1 MKNKRIIILRIISI
15 LILIPICFIVAN
27 MSEAALTYTVRRNDI
42 LLGAFSA
49 LICILIRYGI
59 DRIIVR
65 ELEQAQLAEID
76 EEKEKST
83 EPNAVL
89 NHDDTV
95 DEKSAEVIN
104 EEPAEVINEE
114 PAEEI
119 KGKHKSSLFRRFKE
133 INESDKNEDESEESD
148 AAEEETE
155 DKKESEA
162 AEEEIINKGENED
175 SEETEKKNENEPS
188 EEEIDNEKESEAV
201 EELEYDETNH
211 IFLGNLLKTIIV
223 YVIFAAVMVGI
234 LILYSMKWVSLSLAI
249 TCITLVSAIFM
260 EKNINRIRFV
270 EDEAEADN
278 DMDEID
284 EAAEAAEAEETETS
298 YTSETSETSESN
310 ESVEVVEEEIKQDEA
325 ESGDD
330 KSEELIESRDEKE
343 SIGVTIFE
351 SLLKTVSYLL
361 PMVVVMLV
369 LGDLITRHF
378 SGLYYMIIIVLSILS
393 AGVDVG
399 ASVVKNTLR
408 VKYIS
413 YIITTVCLTLFI
425 CFKSILVGLVLL
437 LAAYLILV
445 IVPLAY
451 DNWGTGGT
459 KAVNRAKI
467 TMSRLVSRVF
477 SLIIIVLAVWKLSY
491 GAIWEIDYL
500 LILSVSIGCIFYMSD
515 MN

>member
-15 LILIPICFIVAN
+15 LILIPICFIIAN

-76 EEKEKST
+76 EEEEKST
-83 EPNAVL
+83 EPNAEL
-89 NHDDTV
+89 NNDDTV
-95 DEKSAEVIN
+95 DEKSSEIMN
-104 EEPAEVINEE
+104 EEPAEVTNEE
-114 PAEEI
+114 PAEET
-119 KGKHKSSLFRRFKE
+119 KVKHKSSLFRRFKE
-133 INESDKNEDESEESD
+133 ISESDKNEDESEESD
-148 AAEEETE
+148 AAEEE
-155 DKKESEA
+155 
-162 AEEEIINKGENED
+162 IINKGENED
-175 SEETEKKNENEPS
+175 AEETEEKNENEPS
-188 EEEIDNEKESEAV
+188 EDEIDNEKESEAV
-201 EELEYDETNH
+201 EELEYDENNH

-234 LILYSMKWVSLSLAI
+234 LILYSMKWVSISLAI

>member
-1 MKNKRIIILRIISI
+1 
-15 LILIPICFIVAN
+15 
-27 MSEAALTYTVRRNDI
+27 
-42 LLGAFSA
+42 
-49 LICILIRYGI
+49 
-59 DRIIVR
+59 
-65 ELEQAQLAEID
+65 
-76 EEKEKST
+76 
-83 EPNAVL
+83 
-89 NHDDTV
+89 
-95 DEKSAEVIN
+95 
-104 EEPAEVINEE
+104 
-114 PAEEI
+114 
-119 KGKHKSSLFRRFKE
+119 
-133 INESDKNEDESEESD
+133 
-148 AAEEETE
+148 
-155 DKKESEA
+155 
-162 AEEEIINKGENED
+162 
-175 SEETEKKNENEPS
+175 
-188 EEEIDNEKESEAV
+188 
-201 EELEYDETNH
+201 
-211 IFLGNLLKTIIV
+211 
-223 YVIFAAVMVGI
+223 
-234 LILYSMKWVSLSLAI
+234 
-249 TCITLVSAIFM
+249 
-260 EKNINRIRFV
+260 
-270 EDEAEADN
+270 
-278 DMDEID
+278 
-284 EAAEAAEAEETETS
+284 
-298 YTSETSETSESN
+298 
-310 ESVEVVEEEIKQDEA
+310 
-325 ESGDD
+325 
-330 KSEELIESRDEKE
+330 
-343 SIGVTIFE
+343 
-351 SLLKTVSYLL
+351 
-361 PMVVVMLV
+361 MVVVMLV